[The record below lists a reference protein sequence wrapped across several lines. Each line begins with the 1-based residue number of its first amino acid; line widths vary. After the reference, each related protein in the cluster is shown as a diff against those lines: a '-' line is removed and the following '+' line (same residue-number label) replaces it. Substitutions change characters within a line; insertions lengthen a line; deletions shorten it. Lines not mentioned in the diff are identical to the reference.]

1 MGESPFL
8 LNATINVHLDPSK
21 GRYSEVLENIEEI
34 QPLRPPPDCNPLLLG
49 GRGRGGKIL
58 KNYLLEGVSKNFT
71 EFEGKFKIA

>member
-1 MGESPFL
+1 M

-34 QPLRPPPDCNPLLLG
+34 HPPPPSSRLQPPSCLG
-49 GRGRGGKIL
+49 GGGGL
-58 KNYLLEGVSKNFT
+58 KFKKLFAGGVSENFA